1 MTKWNL
7 YTSDYFARSPSIN
20 MIATVIHHCHAI
32 VCLFTFVCLVS
43 SAHSRSQA
51 DTTMPTGTIT
61 GTVVNAT
68 TQAPVSGATIQV
80 MGSTRGAVAGS
91 GGRFVIRNVPAGIVN
106 LRITAIGFEASIR
119 TDVAVGPGKPS
130 TVTVGMNPSDITLDT
145 AVVTA
150 SALGDPQTMTSTGR
164 LTSEE
169 VRRAPGVQEDVV
181 RAIALLPGVAT
192 TRAGRNDLAVRGGA
206 PFENLFIVDNIE
218 VPNINHFGAQ
228 GSSGGPLSIINI
240 DFVRD
245 VSLSTGGFGPKYGDR
260 LSSVTNIT
268 LREGN
273 DQRFGGEINL
283 SATSF
288 GVIGEG
294 PIGDN
299 GNYLFSIRR
308 SYLDLIFTLAGFGF
322 VPEYWDFTGKVS
334 YSLDDRNSL
343 SFLLIGALGSVRFN
357 NESTDNRYSN
367 SRVASPSQN
376 QYFSGLTW
384 KHLFGNGLLTM
395 TLGRTFTAFRTRQQD
410 TNATVVFRNASDEGE
425 ASLRADLL
433 YLPTPAVELS
443 IGTVS
448 KYASNLSYDVLI
460 PGYARLDA
468 SGSPQPLR
476 KDTSFGAFRTSL
488 YGQAAWS
495 PTDRWK
501 FVVGG
506 RMDVYPYLDEKVV
519 VAPRASASYSLTPSS
534 TLAISGGRY
543 YQSPQFI
550 WFVGDPGNTA
560 LAPLRADQVVFSYQW
575 RAREDLNIQ
584 VEGYYKRYGNYPG
597 RIYRPQA
604 VLSPSGY
611 DDIYNDIPYGLEPIS
626 TTASGTTYGVEL
638 FIQKRLSVIPLYGLA
653 SISFNRTRFAGLDGT
668 ERPGA
673 FDTPI
678 FGTIAIG
685 WRPDPVWELS
695 SKLRASTGLPTTPY
709 ITTPDRA
716 TEMGFPV
723 GALDFAFYNAGPR
736 LPFFYALDIRMDRRW
751 FFEGWQLITYIDVQN
766 ATSMRYVSGYRWNPR
781 TNLVEEQRSIG
792 ILPSIGLNVE
802 F

>member
-1 MTKWNL
+1 
-7 YTSDYFARSPSIN
+7 
-20 MIATVIHHCHAI
+20 MIHRHPVF
-32 VCLFTFVCLVS
+32 VCLFVLLCLVS
-43 SAHSRSQA
+43 SARARSMA
-51 DTTMPTGTIT
+51 DTTIPTGIVT

-80 MGSTRGAVAGS
+80 MGSTRGAIAGS

-119 TDVAVGPGKPS
+119 TDVAVSPGKPS
-130 TVTVGMNPSDITLDT
+130 TVTVGLNPSDITLDT

-150 SALGDPQTMTSTGR
+150 TFGDDPQTMTSTGR

-169 VRRAPGVQEDVV
+169 IRRAPGVQEDVV

-206 PFENLFIVDNIE
+206 PFENLFLVDNIE

-273 DQRFGGEINL
+273 DQRFAGEINL

-288 GVIGEG
+288 GLIGEG
-294 PIGDN
+294 PIGND

-384 KHLFGNGLLTM
+384 KHLFENGLLTM

-410 TNATVVFRNASDEGE
+410 TNAAVVFSNASDEGE
-425 ASLRADLL
+425 TSLRADLL
-433 YLPTPAVELS
+433 YLPTPAMELS
-443 IGTVS
+443 VGTAS
-448 KYASNLSYDVLI
+448 RYASDLTYAVLI

-468 SGSPQPLR
+468 SGTPQPLR
-476 KDTSFGAFRTSL
+476 KDTSFSAIRTSL

-495 PTDRWK
+495 PSDRWRL
-501 FVVGG
+501 VVGG

-519 VAPRASASYSLTPSS
+519 VAPRASVSYNLTPSS
-534 TLAISGGRY
+534 AIAVSGGRY

-550 WFVGDPGNTA
+550 WFVGDPRNTN
-560 LAPLRADQVVFSYQW
+560 LAPLRADQAVLSYQW
-575 RAREDLNIQ
+575 RASEDLNVRI
-584 VEGYYKRYGNYPG
+584 EGYYKRYGNYPG

-626 TTASGTTYGVEL
+626 TTTSGTAYGIEL
-638 FIQKRLSVIPLYGLA
+638 FLQKRLSVIPVYGLA

-673 FDTPI
+673 FDTSI
-678 FGTIAIG
+678 FGTIAAG

-695 SKLRASTGLPTTPY
+695 SKLRVSTGLPTTPY
-709 ITTPDRA
+709 ITTSERA
-716 TEMGFPV
+716 TETGFPI

-736 LPFFYALDIRMDRRW
+736 LPFFYALDVRMDKRW
-751 FFEGWQLITYIDVQN
+751 FFDGWQLITYIDVQN
-766 ATSMRYVSGYRWNPR
+766 ATGMRYVSGYRWNPR